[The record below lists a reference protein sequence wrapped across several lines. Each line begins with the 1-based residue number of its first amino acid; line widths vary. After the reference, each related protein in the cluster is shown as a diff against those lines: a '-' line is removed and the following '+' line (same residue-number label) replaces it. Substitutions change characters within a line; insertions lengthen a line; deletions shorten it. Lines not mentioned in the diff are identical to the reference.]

1 MTDAGGSLDER
12 MMQLAL
18 AASLEGRTAPNPH
31 VGAVIARGEDVIAI
45 GHHERA
51 GQPHAEIEAL
61 AKAGDRARGATLYC
75 TLEPCNHHGRTPPC
89 TDAIVAAG
97 IARVVIGCSDPA
109 RHGPTSGAAR
119 LRDAG
124 IEVTL
129 GVCDAAA
136 REVIE
141 DFACLVA
148 SKRPLVIL
156 KAAVTLDGRIA
167 TRTGDS
173 KWITG
178 EDARREGHRLRDRAD
193 AVMVGIGT
201 VLADDPRLDVRMTP
215 GRDPIRVVLD
225 THLRTPPG
233 AKLIAHRSESP
244 TWLVHG
250 PGAPA
255 ERRDALRRNGV
266 ELIEAPLEGGAGEG
280 GAGEGGALD
289 LAWTLRELG
298 RRDVMRLL
306 VEGGGRVHGA
316 LLERGLADRA
326 EIFVAPLVLGD
337 RDARPLAEVTRPPM
351 TIAEAFRLADLD
363 IAVLGHDV
371 RFRGRIE
378 RAPRPAVEG

>member
-1 MTDAGGSLDER
+1 VSAPSAETDER
-12 MMQLAL
+12 MMRLAL
-18 AASLEGRTAPNPH
+18 AASREGRTAPNPH
-31 VGAVIARGEDVIAI
+31 VGAVIVSGERVVAV

-51 GQPHAEIEAL
+51 GEPHAEIDAL
-61 AKAGDRARGATLYC
+61 RAAGDAARGATLYC

-89 TDAIVAAG
+89 TDAILAAG
-97 IARVVIGCSDPA
+97 IARVVIGCADPA
-109 RHGPTSGAAR
+109 RHGPTSGSAR
-119 LRDAG
+119 LREAG

-129 GVCDAAA
+129 GVCEAEA

-141 DFACLVA
+141 DFETLVA
-148 SKRPLVIL
+148 RGRPLVVL

-167 TRTGDS
+167 TRSGDS

-201 VLADDPRLDVRMTP
+201 VLADDPQLDVRMVP

-225 THLRTPPG
+225 TALRTPVG
-233 AKLIAHRSESP
+233 SKLLTGGSRSP
-244 TWLVHG
+244 TWIVHG
-250 PGAPA
+250 PEAPA
-255 ERRDALRRNGV
+255 ARRAALEAAGAV
-266 ELIEAPLEGGAGEG
+266 LIEAPLEGRV
-280 GAGEGGALD
+280 LD

-337 RDARPLAEVTRPPM
+337 RDGRPLAELASPP
-351 TIAEAFRLADLD
+351 TKISGAFRLADLD
-363 IAVLGHDV
+363 VEVLGHDV
-371 RFRGRIE
+371 RFRGRIQAGE
-378 RAPRPAVEG
+378 RD